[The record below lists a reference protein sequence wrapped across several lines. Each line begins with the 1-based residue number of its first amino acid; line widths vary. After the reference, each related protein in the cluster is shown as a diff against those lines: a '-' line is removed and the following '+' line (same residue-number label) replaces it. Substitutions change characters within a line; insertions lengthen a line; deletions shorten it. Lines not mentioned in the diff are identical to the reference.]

1 MRTIIRVLAGA
12 LVALLLGCTSIPA
25 TSPDLPYY
33 AWSLG
38 FVAPTGMS
46 VWVEAAEAED
56 TRGHLFPQLES
67 GTASMGYDG
76 DAAGWGD
83 HVGLGSGREVT
94 GAALPRRVYVRWQSL
109 VEPQTYRVFLQIDE
123 RTRQLMRQSDPAP
136 PNMNFPRGKRFPRRY
151 LVLGL
156 APGGWVKGWVTSASG
171 DPIEV
176 LCTRAE
182 VEPKGPNLGAYG
194 GAYVKL
200 NERTRTYLSTHSV
213 PYGSWNCGK

>member
-1 MRTIIRVLAGA
+1 MRTLARVLAGA
-12 LVALLLGCTSIPA
+12 LSALLFGCTSIRE

-56 TRGHLFPQLES
+56 ARGHLFPQLES

-109 VEPQTYRVFLQIDE
+109 VEPQTYRVFLDIPQQA
-123 RTRQLMRQSDPAP
+123 RALMLTKVKHRELPQEFYRDT
-136 PNMNFPRGKRFPRRY
+136 
-151 LVLGL
+151 LVVGL
-156 APGGWVKGWVTSASG
+156 APGGWVKVWVNGAAG
-171 DPIEV
+171 KAIEV

-213 PYGSWNCGK
+213 PYGSWDCGK